1 MPLGDEF
8 HKYEVV
14 DRAHSVFVLLGEL
27 LMDHPMVECDPELK
41 AAYEKA
47 ADALYALYSA
57 AGAKYL

>member
-1 MPLGDEF
+1 MPSGDEF

-27 LMDHPMVECDPELK
+27 LNDHPMIMCDEELRTK
-41 AAYEKA
+41 LDRASN
-47 ADALYALYSA
+47 ALYALYRA